1 MPGEMK
7 KEAIE
12 KFIGQLDGMIA
23 AFGQAVVIG
32 GRNKKETE
40 AYELL
45 KDARLKLV
53 EDMEQ
58 RYGDNWMPGW
68 AKISSPASAKM
79 IYPDTPLQ
87 EYLDE
92 EKRRLNIARD
102 NGEE

>member
-7 KEAIE
+7 KETIE
-12 KFIGQLDGMIA
+12 KVIGQLDGMIA

-68 AKISSPASAKM
+68 AKVGG
-79 IYPDTPLQ
+79 DLQ

>member
-1 MPGEMK
+1 MSKEMR
-7 KEAIE
+7 KETIE
-12 KFIGQLDGMIA
+12 KVIGQLDGMIA

-68 AKISSPASAKM
+68 AK
-79 IYPDTPLQ
+79 
-87 EYLDE
+87 LDRE
-92 EKRRLNIARD
+92 ELARQHQHEENERLLNLPSVREID
-102 NGEE
+102 ED

>member
-1 MPGEMK
+1 MAGQMK
-7 KEAIE
+7 KEIIE

-23 AFGQAVVIG
+23 SFEQAVVIG
-32 GRNKKETE
+32 GRTRKERE

-53 EDMEQ
+53 EDMEA
-58 RYGDNWMPGW
+58 RYGDDWQPGW
-68 AKISSPASAKM
+68 AASAK
-79 IYPDTPLQ
+79 IIHPGNPLQ